1 MAAAVAAIVSR
12 WETRE
17 NLKSG
22 TLLTAIARCV
32 GCAIPTPPQKPT
44 ERLGSCAAVGHAHR
58 YHHRTPPWLAPPSP
72 QVSDDWTESEVG
84 LSWRRAAQLY
94 PKQHG
99 WDRGVVTA
107 ELDIR
112 FQRIWSQTREPV
124 IFHQG
129 TGKPLL
135 VRVPYAQDNRL
146 WIRGDCAG
154 TSQCGMPPGNGGR
167 RRGRGSI
174 GSSTRRWS
182 ATARSTSSSSI
193 RNCRSVRRPA
203 GTPRAT
209 TASAPAWAPT
219 TAAGTL
225 VAAGTR
231 SLRPSPFN
239 GGRHSS
245 HVGTWYGRR
254 QDVGRVLVLGLDTR
268 PPPLRTRGP
277 ASRGTIAAQASHDR
291 QRMGL
296 R

>member
-1 MAAAVAAIVSR
+1 VSSWLNWISGSSGYGLR
-12 WETRE
+12 AGCPSSSTRGRA
-17 NLKSG
+17 S
-22 TLLTAIARCV
+22 RCSSA
-32 GCAIPTPPQKPT
+32 CPMPRTT
-44 ERLGSCAAVGHAHR
+44 GHG
-58 YHHRTPPWLAPPSP
+58 Y
-72 QVSDDWTESEVG
+72 
-84 LSWRRAAQLY
+84 
-94 PKQHG
+94 
-99 WDRGVVTA
+99 GVT
-107 ELDIR
+107 
-112 FQRIWSQTREPV
+112 
-124 IFHQG
+124 
-129 TGKPLL
+129 
-135 VRVPYAQDNRL
+135 
-146 WIRGDCAG
+146 AG

-174 GSSTRRWS
+174 GSLTRRWS

-209 TASAPAWAPT
+209 TVSAPAWAPT

-239 GGRHSS
+239 GGRHST

-268 PPPLRTRGP
+268 PPPPRTRGP
-277 ASRGTIAAQASHDR
+277 ASRGTITTQASHDR